1 MFLNNKKELIIKNP
15 EKTENELV
23 KIRVDLASKKELI
36 ILTKLEGFLNIK

>member
-15 EKTENELV
+15 KKTENELV

-36 ILTKLEGFLNIK
+36 IYKN